1 VTDSARN
8 WIATAEYDL
17 QTAREVLTAGRY
29 IYVVFFCHLAIEKLL
44 KAHVA
49 VETSREPPRT
59 HDLISLVRLSGLR
72 LAQTH
77 LDFIG
82 VINNAST
89 LTRYPADLDTTLRDY
104 SEPIVRDYLERA
116 EEVCEWLRH
125 HPRLPA

>member
-1 VTDSARN
+1 LTDSARN

-17 QTAREVLTAGRY
+17 QTAREVLVAGRN

-49 VETSREPPRT
+49 VETGREPPRT

-72 LAQTH
+72 LTQDH

-82 VINNAST
+82 MVNNAST

-104 SEPIVRDYLERA
+104 SEPVVRDYLRHT
-116 EEVCEWLRH
+116 EEVCQWLRG